1 MRSVISICIAL
12 VVLTLL
18 VYWQVGNHEFINLD
32 DNYFIADNV
41 HVTAGLN
48 QHNVISAF
56 IPVPGIGWFPIT
68 FLSHMADVQMYGLNP
83 RGHHLTN
90 VFFHIASTL
99 LLFILLFRLTT
110 SPWKSA
116 FVAALFALHPLHVE
130 SVAWMAERRDVL
142 SAFFGFLTL
151 IIYAEYVTKRKPQLY
166 LLSIFTFVLGLM
178 SKSMLVTLPA
188 IMLLLDFWP
197 LNRYVL
203 NEKMPGEEIQ
213 RVNTPQLT
221 SIFKEK
227 IPFFV
232 CSLISSIISINGP
245 IMDGAV
251 QTIDLPLGLR
261 MANATTAYIKYIGK
275 MFWPTDLAVYY
286 PFPPSIPLW
295 QVICSLLI
303 LMIITAAFIRAGKR
317 QPYLIVGWF
326 WFLITLL
333 PVSGLIQFGD
343 HAIADRYTYIPLTGL
358 FIIVAF
364 GISEFTKRL
373 PYQQVILTLFA
384 TIAITLSMALT
395 WQQLK
400 YWQNSISLY
409 RQTLRVTAGSFL
421 VHNNLGAALAEKG
434 KLDEAMEEYKK
445 AIAINP
451 DHYMTHNNYGLAL
464 AGKGQMDLAIKEF
477 KKAIDVNPNFVGSH
491 SNLGIALA
499 EKGRLD
505 EAIEEFKKALA
516 INPDDEM
523 ARNNYGFAL
532 ELQKRNEKD
541 R

>member
-32 DNYFIADNV
+32 DNHFIADNV
-41 HVTAGLN
+41 HVTTGVN
-48 QHNVISAF
+48 QPNVISAF

-90 VFFHIASTL
+90 VFFHIASTH

-151 IIYAEYVTKRKPQLY
+151 IIYAEYVTKRKPLLY
-166 LLSIFTFVLGLM
+166 FLSIFTFVLGLM
-178 SKSMLVTLPA
+178 SKPMLVTLPA

-213 RVNTPQLT
+213 RVNSTLT

-251 QTIDLPLGLR
+251 QPIDLPLGLR

-303 LMIITAAFIRAGKR
+303 LMIITAVFIRAGKR

-333 PVSGLIQFGD
+333 PVIGLIQFGD
-343 HAIADRYTYIPLTGL
+343 HAIADRYTYLPLTGL
-358 FIIVAF
+358 FIVVAW
-364 GISEFTKRL
+364 GIPEFTKRL
-373 PYQQVILTLFA
+373 QYQLVILTLFA
-384 TIAITLSMALT
+384 AITITISMALT

-409 RQTLRVTAGSFL
+409 RQTLRVTDGSFL

-434 KLDEAMEEYKK
+434 QLDEAMEEYKK
-445 AIAINP
+445 ALAIKP
-451 DHYMTHNNYGLAL
+451 DDYMAHNNYGLAL
-464 AGKGQMDLAIKEF
+464 AGKGQIDMAIVEF
-477 KKAIDVNPNFVGSH
+477 RRAIVIHPNSID
-491 SNLGIALA
+491 SYNNLGIALA
-499 EKGRLD
+499 YNGHLE
-505 EAIEEFKKALA
+505 EAINEFLKALA
-516 INPDDEM
+516 INPDDERT
-523 ARNNYGFAL
+523 RNNYGRAL
-532 ELQKRNEKD
+532 ELQKGDGKD